1 MNLSKH
7 KKLFNAMYETLHKLE
22 EASKERLYVH
32 TNISGYMYLLS
43 TSGMIIEQAPDV
55 TTLHARMMNI
65 LRTYENQTKQEGL
78 SK

>member
-1 MNLSKH
+1 MKLSENI
-7 KKLFNAMYETLHKLE
+7 KLFNAMYETLHKLE

-32 TNISGYMYLLS
+32 TNVSGYIYLLS

-65 LRTYENQTKQEGL
+65 LRTYENQTKGE
-78 SK
+78 SI

>member
-1 MNLSKH
+1 MNISKH

-32 TNISGYMYLLS
+32 TNLSGYMYLLS

-55 TTLHARMMNI
+55 ITLHARMMNI
-65 LRTYENQTKQEGL
+65 LRTYESQTKQEG